1 LIHVSTIHN
10 KTIQE
15 SSRLT
20 NETLSQLFTLA
31 NQHEF
36 GLAYNASEPVRAIS
50 GATLA
55 SQIVQQLNATIG
67 GKSKSPVG
75 IQFGAYAAF
84 LSFFGLAQLPK
95 ASTDFTGIVD
105 YASSMAFELVTDT
118 EVSNTSYP
126 SADQINVRFLFS
138 NGSAAENAL
147 TAYPLFGQSETVL
160 PWPTFLSEMNKF
172 AIGDQAQWCQACGNT
187 TGVCASSSTSGTA
200 NAAAN
205 ASSSTAKDSNGGMSH
220 TVAGV
225 IGAFVTLAVI
235 LGLEALIL
243 LVGGLRIAKKNRGVV
258 SAEAGSVPSG
268 GKA

>member
-1 LIHVSTIHN
+1 
-10 KTIQE
+10 
-15 SSRLT
+15 
-20 NETLSQLFTLA
+20 
-31 NQHEF
+31 
-36 GLAYNASEPVRAIS
+36 
-50 GATLA
+50 
-55 SQIVQQLNATIG
+55 
-67 GKSKSPVG
+67 
-75 IQFGAYAAF
+75 
-84 LSFFGLAQLPK
+84 
-95 ASTDFTGIVD
+95 
-105 YASSMAFELVTDT
+105 MAFELVTDT

-200 NAAAN
+200 NAAD
-205 ASSSTAKDSNGGMSH
+205 ASSPTAKDSNGGMSR

-258 SAEAGSVPSG
+258 SPEAGSVASG

>member
-1 LIHVSTIHN
+1 MIHVSTIHN

-15 SSRLT
+15 SSLLT
-20 NETLSQLFTLA
+20 NETLSQLLTLA

-55 SQIVQQLNATIG
+55 SQIVQQLNATIT
-67 GKSKSPVG
+67 GKSKMPVG

-95 ASTDFTGIVD
+95 ANVDFTGIVD
-105 YASSMAFELVTDT
+105 YASSMTFELVTDAA
-118 EVSNTSYP
+118 VSNTSYP
-126 SADQINVRFLFS
+126 SPDQINVRFLFS
-138 NGSAAENAL
+138 NGSAAENDL
-147 TAYPLFGQSETVL
+147 IAYPLFGQSETVL
-160 PWPTFLSEMNKF
+160 AWPTFVSEMNKF
-172 AIGDQAQWCQACGNT
+172 AIGNQDQWCQACGNT

-200 NAAAN
+200 NASD
-205 ASSSTAKDSNGGMSH
+205 SSSSHSSGGISL
-220 TVAGV
+220 TIAGV

-235 LGLEALIL
+235 LGLEALLL

-258 SAEAGSVPSG
+258 SLDARSTGSG
-268 GKA
+268 NKA